1 MSKQEKHEILNE
13 FAKKIKS
20 VYDEII
26 NLSEQAQFVNY
37 ATKDFIKGFI
47 DGAQTFRDM
56 LMETIITD
64 HICVEADINDMNESP
79 EAYQKF
85 LSVYREN
92 LKRIKGGEWK

>member
-1 MSKQEKHEILNE
+1 MNKQEKHEILNE

-20 VYDEII
+20 IYDDVID
-26 NLSEQAQFVNY
+26 LSEQAQLVNY
-37 ATKDFIKGFI
+37 ATKDFIDGFI

-64 HICVEADINDMNESP
+64 HICIEADINDMNESR

-85 LSVYREN
+85 LSVYKEN
-92 LKRIKGGEWK
+92 LRRIKDGEWK